1 MFGSKP
7 VDFEEQIAELNASAA
22 RRCGM
27 SVAEFPQERM
37 VVPVGGAAACGV
49 SQA

>member
-22 RRCGM
+22 RACGIP
-27 SVAEFPQERM
+27 VAEVLQER
-37 VVPVGGAAACGV
+37 VGNPVGGAAACGV
-49 SQA
+49 SLA